1 MQKRGHVIDGKE
13 VASLSGKTFSS
24 INPANEEVIAEVA
37 EGSAED
43 VALAVD
49 SARKAFADGPWQTLP
64 PWERGRTLAKI
75 GELIRQ
81 KTDHLAL
88 LDALD
93 CGKPLKDNKYG
104 DIPLCVRIFEYY
116 AGVPDKFPGKVYPSE
131 RSMFNF
137 SLREPYGVVAGIV
150 PWNYPFL
157 NACIKLAP
165 ALAAGNTMVLKMAEQ
180 TPLSTIELANLC
192 LEAGI
197 PPGVVNVVNG
207 GRETGYALCAH
218 PGIDKI
224 SFTGSTETGKKIL
237 HTAAERVLPVTLELG
252 GKGPSIVFSDADMD
266 QAIAG
271 VLFSAFFN
279 AGQICTTGSRLLVEQ
294 TIADQFT
301 ERLAKAASRLRI
313 GDPTSEETD
322 LGPLVDQRQLSKVR
336 DYIEIGKAEG
346 GKVFYQGSMPR
357 LDRGYFVAPL
367 IFTSVSTRMRIAQE
381 EIFGPVLSVLTFK
394 DEADA
399 IAKANGI
406 AYGLAGSVFTSHLG
420 RALRMARSIQ
430 AGMIWMNTVEYWEPS
445 VPYGGQKQSGLGED
459 FGMEAYHTYTKAKSV
474 FVNASNTKL
483 TWGPDA

>member
-1 MQKRGHVIDGKE
+1 
-13 VASLSGKTFSS
+13 
-24 INPANEEVIAEVA
+24 
-37 EGSAED
+37 
-43 VALAVD
+43 
-49 SARKAFADGPWQTLP
+49 
-64 PWERGRTLAKI
+64 
-75 GELIRQ
+75 
-81 KTDHLAL
+81 
-88 LDALD
+88 
-93 CGKPLKDNKYG
+93 
-104 DIPLCVRIFEYY
+104 
-116 AGVPDKFPGKVYPSE
+116 VPDKFTGKVYPSE

-165 ALAAGNTMVLKMAEQ
+165 ALAAGNTVVLKMAEQ

-197 PPGVVNVVNG
+197 PAGVVNVVNG
-207 GRETGYALCAH
+207 GRETGHALCAH
-218 PGIDKI
+218 PRIDKI

-252 GKGPSIVFSDADMD
+252 GKGPSIVFADADMD

-294 TIADQFT
+294 TIADEFT
-301 ERLAKAASRLRI
+301 LRLAKAASRLRI

-322 LGPLVDQRQLSKVR
+322 LGPLVDQRQLAKVR
-336 DYIEIGKAEG
+336 NYIEIGKAEG
-346 GKVFYQGSMPR
+346 GKVFYQGSMPPP
-357 LDRGYFVAPL
+357 DRGYFVAPL
-367 IFTSVSTRMRIAQE
+367 IFTSVSSQMRIARE

-399 IAKANGI
+399 IAKANAI
-406 AYGLAGSVFTSHLG
+406 AYGLSGSVFTSQLG

-474 FVNASNTKL
+474 FVNTSNTRL